1 MERVVIVEALR
12 TPNGRF
18 LGGLSTVPAP
28 KLGAALIKE
37 ILSRT
42 KLDPGA
48 VDEVIMGNVLQAAV
62 GQNPARQA
70 AIYGGVSPASGAMT
84 VNKVCGSGMKSVM
97 LATQAIKLGD
107 SDIILAGGMEN
118 MSLAPYY
125 LKKARTGQRLGNGEL
140 VDGMI
145 HDGLW
150 DCYNDYHMGTTGE
163 LVAEKYNVSR
173 QAQDE
178 YAVESHRK
186 AARAIEEG
194 DFKDEILP
202 ISIPQRKGDP
212 VVISTDEGPRK
223 DADAAKL
230 GKLRPAFKKDGTVT
244 PGNAS
249 TINDGAAVLLVMSG
263 SKAKEL
269 GLGILATVE
278 DYSVGGME
286 PEWVMMAPVK
296 AVEKLLGKTGGNIG
310 DFDLIELNEAFA
322 AQAVAVIGELGMPVD
337 RVNVNGGAVALG
349 HPIGASGARILV
361 TLIHAMRKRGLKK
374 GLATLCLGGGNATAM
389 TLSM

>member
-70 AIYGGVSPASGAMT
+70 AIYGGVSPEAGAMT
-84 VNKVCGSGMKSVM
+84 VNKVCGSGMKSVI

-107 SDIILAGGMEN
+107 ADIILAGGMEN

-173 QAQDE
+173 KAQDE

-194 DFKDEILP
+194 DFEDEILP

-249 TINDGAAVLLVMSG
+249 TINDGAAVLLVMSE

-296 AVEKLLGKTGGNIG
+296 AVEKLLGKTGGSIG

>member
-1 MERVVIVEALR
+1 
-12 TPNGRF
+12 
-18 LGGLSTVPAP
+18 
-28 KLGAALIKE
+28 
-37 ILSRT
+37 
-42 KLDPGA
+42 
-48 VDEVIMGNVLQAAV
+48 
-62 GQNPARQA
+62 
-70 AIYGGVSPASGAMT
+70 
-84 VNKVCGSGMKSVM
+84 
-97 LATQAIKLGD
+97 
-107 SDIILAGGMEN
+107 

-173 QAQDE
+173 EAQDE

-194 DFKDEILP
+194 DFEDEILP

-249 TINDGAAVLLVMSG
+249 TINDGAAVLLVMSE

-296 AVEKLLGKTGGNIG
+296 AVEKLLGKTGGSIG

>member
-70 AIYGGVSPASGAMT
+70 AIYGGVSSASSAMT

-97 LATQAIKLGD
+97 LASQAIKLGD
-107 SDIILAGGMEN
+107 ADIILAGGMEN

-173 QAQDE
+173 EAQDE

-194 DFKDEILP
+194 DFEDEILP

-249 TINDGAAVLLVMSG
+249 TINDGAAVLLLMSE

-269 GLGILATVE
+269 GLGILATVVE
-278 DYSVGGME
+278 TA
-286 PEWVMMAPVK
+286 APGV
-296 AVEKLLGKTGGNIG
+296 
-310 DFDLIELNEAFA
+310 
-322 AQAVAVIGELGMPVD
+322 AVASSMTI
-337 RVNVNGGAVALG
+337 R
-349 HPIGASGARILV
+349 ASPMSRSLRFGFLSRQRASSRRTDSGVSCGSTVPSGSTFNTAASVSVTVSPAKAFVPESISYSTQPKAQMSAR
-361 TLIHAMRKRGLKK
+361 
-374 GLATLCLGGGNATAM
+374 
-389 TLSM
+389 LSTG

>member
-1 MERVVIVEALR
+1 M
-12 TPNGRF
+12 
-18 LGGLSTVPAP
+18 PAP
-28 KLGAALIKE
+28 KLSAELIKE

-48 VDEVIMGNVLQAAV
+48 VDEVLMGNVLQAAV

-70 AIYGGVSPASGAMT
+70 AIYGGVSPEASAMT

-97 LATQAIKLGD
+97 LAAQAIKLGD
-107 SDIILAGGMEN
+107 ADIILAGGMEN

-150 DCYNDYHMGTTGE
+150 DCYNNFHMGTTGE
-163 LVAEKYNVSR
+163 LVSEKYNVSR
-173 QAQDE
+173 ETQDE
-178 YAVESHRK
+178 FAADSHRK
-186 AARAIEEG
+186 AVRAREEG
-194 DFKDEILP
+194 DFNDEIVP
-202 ISIPQRKGDP
+202 INIPQRKGDP
-212 VVISTDEGPRK
+212 VIIAIDEGPRK

-230 GKLRPAFKKDGTVT
+230 GKLKPAFKKDGTVT
-244 PGNAS
+244 AGNAS
-249 TINDGAAVLLVMSG
+249 TINDGAAVLLLMSET
-263 SKAKEL
+263 KAKEL
-269 GLGILATVE
+269 GLGILATIE
-278 DYSVGGME
+278 DYAVGGME

-296 AVEKLLGKTGGNIG
+296 AVGKLLKKTGGNIN

-322 AQAVAVIGELGMPVD
+322 AQAVAVIGELGMPAD
-337 RVNVNGGAVALG
+337 RVNVNGGGVSLG
-349 HPIGASGARILV
+349 HPIGASGARIIV

-374 GLATLCLGGGNATAM
+374 GLATLCLGGGNATAL